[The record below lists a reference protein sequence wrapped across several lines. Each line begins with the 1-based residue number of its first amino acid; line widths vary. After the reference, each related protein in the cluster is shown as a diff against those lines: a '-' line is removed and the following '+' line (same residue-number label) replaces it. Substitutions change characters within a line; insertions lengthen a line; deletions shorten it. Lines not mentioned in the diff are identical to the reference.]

1 MPEEGRGK
9 LVTLADPRSPVAEAY
24 RSLRTNLEF
33 SSLDKP
39 LRTMIVTSAAP
50 EEGKSTVLANLAV
63 VMAQAGK
70 QVILADCD
78 LRRPVLHEIFG
89 VSNHRGLTTA
99 LLDDSAA
106 ELPLRDTEVPGLRLL
121 PSGPL
126 PPNPA
131 ELLGSRRMAEL
142 IQTLRDQAEV
152 VLFDA
157 PPVIAVTDAAILAS
171 KVDGVLLVINAGV
184 TRREHA
190 QRAKAALERVNA
202 RLVGTVLNNVELDM
216 SLYGYYSHGNS

>member
-1 MPEEGRGK
+1 MPENGREK
-9 LVTLADPRSPVAEAY
+9 LITLADPRSPVAEAY

-33 SSLDKP
+33 SSLDEP

-78 LRRPVLHEIFG
+78 LRRPVLHELFG
-89 VSNHRGLTTA
+89 VSNHTGLTTA
-99 LLDDSAA
+99 LLDEATA
-106 ELPLRDTEVPGLRLL
+106 ELPLRETGVPGLRLL
-121 PSGPL
+121 PSGPQ

-131 ELLGSRRMAEL
+131 ELLGSRRMEEL
-142 IQTLRDQAEV
+142 IETLRNQADI

-157 PPVIAVTDAAILAS
+157 PPVIAVADAAILAS

-190 QRAKAALERVNA
+190 QRAKAALDRVNA

-216 SLYGYYSHGNS
+216 SLYGYYSREDS